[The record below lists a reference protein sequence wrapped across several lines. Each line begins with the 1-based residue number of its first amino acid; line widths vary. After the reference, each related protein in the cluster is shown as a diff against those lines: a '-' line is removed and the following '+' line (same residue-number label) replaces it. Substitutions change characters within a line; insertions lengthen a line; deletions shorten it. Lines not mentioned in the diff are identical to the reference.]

1 MHQPST
7 PPCLDDELDEFGNSG
22 SIPRE
27 PRGIPVGGSGQ
38 HKNHN
43 LAGGMMTQAEEGM
56 KLFEAQQG
64 AAAELDKA
72 RDRAQS
78 WRKRAWQVGK
88 PWENGDEI
96 REK

>member
-1 MHQPST
+1 
-7 PPCLDDELDEFGNSG
+7 
-22 SIPRE
+22 
-27 PRGIPVGGSGQ
+27 
-38 HKNHN
+38 
-43 LAGGMMTQAEEGM
+43 MTQAEEGM